1 MTQKKPGA
9 VLQLIQRTKA
19 DGEKE
24 TESEVVGRSIVD
36 PAVNAGL
43 MQERFT
49 NHIGEGSGL
58 MATIQEVQR
67 IANAVKAGDMSDLE
81 AMLVG
86 QAIALQTIS
95 SNLAARA
102 QVQSAQR
109 NLEAFLG
116 LAFKAQAQSRSTI
129 QALVDLK
136 YPRQVVYAKNVSNV
150 NNGQQQ
156 INTGPPPAQ
165 AGKTEPTQNKLLE
178 SSNGE
183 WLDTRETSKA
193 SGANP
198 VLATV
203 GQINRA
209 AKPRR
214 KGQGVT

>member
-1 MTQKKPGA
+1 MSEKERGA
-9 VLQLIQRTKA
+9 VLQLTQGTKA
-19 DGEKE
+19 DGAKE
-24 TESEVVGRSIVD
+24 AESEIVGRSIVN
-36 PAVNAGL
+36 PAINAGL
-43 MQERFT
+43 MQQRYT

-67 IANAVKAGDMSDLE
+67 ITDAVKAGDMSDLE
-81 AMLVG
+81 GMLVG
-86 QAIALQTIS
+86 QAIAMQTIA

-102 QVQSAQR
+102 QVQSIQR

-129 QALVDLK
+129 QALVELK
-136 YPRQVVYAKNVSNV
+136 FPRQVVYAKNVSNV

-156 INTGPPPAQ
+156 VNMGSPPAQ
-165 AGKTEPTQNKLLE
+165 AEKTEPPQSKLLE

-183 WLDTRETSKA
+183 WLDTRATGKA

-203 GQINRA
+203 GQVNRA
-209 AKPRR
+209 PKPGR
-214 KGQGVT
+214 KSRSVA

>member
-1 MTQKKPGA
+1 MTQKKAAA
-9 VLQLIQRTKA
+9 VLQLTQRVKA

-36 PAVNAGL
+36 PSINAGL

-49 NHIGEGSGL
+49 NHIGQGSGL

-67 IANAVKAGDMSDLE
+67 ITNAVKAGDMSDLE

-102 QVQSAQR
+102 QEQSAQR

-116 LAFKAQAQSRSTI
+116 LALKAQAQSRSTI
-129 QALVDLK
+129 QALVELK
-136 YPRQVVYAKNVSNV
+136 YPRQVVYAKNVGNV

-156 INTGPPPAQ
+156 INTGLALAQ
-165 AGKTEPTQNKLLE
+165 AGKTEPPQNKLLE

-183 WLDTRETSKA
+183 WMDTRTAGKA
-193 SGANP
+193 GRVDP
-198 VLATV
+198 VLAAV
-203 GQINRA
+203 GQVNRA
-209 AKPRR
+209 AKRRR
-214 KGQGVT
+214 KGQGVA